1 MVLLIDFFSLVV
13 VDLWC
18 NVSYGIRAQMGREEQ
33 NNTKREANMAVEKVD
48 KCAGLLN
55 LSTPISLEFS

>member
-1 MVLLIDFFSLVV
+1 LVV